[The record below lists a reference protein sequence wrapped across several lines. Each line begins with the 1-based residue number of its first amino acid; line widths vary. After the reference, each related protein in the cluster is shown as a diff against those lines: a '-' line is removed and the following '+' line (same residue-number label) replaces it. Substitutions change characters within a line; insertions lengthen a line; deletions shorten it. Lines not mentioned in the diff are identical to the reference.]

1 VNDMDPVRVTIE
13 PSPETAERSDRERKA
28 QVAQALK
35 AALWLRV
42 DVDVVPHGTLPRTQ
56 FKADRLTERRPKL
69 HGG

>member
-1 VNDMDPVRVTIE
+1 MNDMDPVRVTIE

-35 AALWLRV
+35 AALGLRV

-56 FKADRLTERRPKL
+56 FKADRLTDGRPKL
-69 HGG
+69 HEG